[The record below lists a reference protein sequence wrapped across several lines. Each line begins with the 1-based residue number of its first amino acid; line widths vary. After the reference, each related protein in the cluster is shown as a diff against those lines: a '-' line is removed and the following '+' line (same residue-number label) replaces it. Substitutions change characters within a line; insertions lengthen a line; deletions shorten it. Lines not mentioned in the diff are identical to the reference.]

1 VPIRQLYQH
10 TATLLPNGT
19 VLVAAGFNFV
29 AAIATAELYDPAT
42 GRWSATAVMAAAR
55 LFYTAT
61 LLQNG
66 KVVAAGGFG
75 NTVPNALA
83 SAELYS
89 FTKDDCKNNEWQNF
103 TLPPGP
109 FKSQG
114 QCATFFAKQ

>member
-1 VPIRQLYQH
+1 
-10 TATLLPNGT
+10 

-42 GRWSATAVMAAAR
+42 GRWSATAVMATAR
-55 LFYTAT
+55 LFHPAT
-61 LLQNG
+61 LLKNG
-66 KVVAAGGFG
+66 KVVVAGGFG
-75 NTVPNALA
+75 STNALA

-89 FTKDDCKNNEWQNF
+89 FTKDDCKNNKWQNF

-114 QCATFFAKQ
+114 QCATFFAMQ

>member
-1 VPIRQLYQH
+1 MIAARFEH

-29 AAIATAELYDPAT
+29 GAIATAELYDPAT
-42 GRWSATAVMAAAR
+42 GRWSATDVMATAR

-66 KVVAAGGFG
+66 KVVVAGGFG
-75 NTVPNALA
+75 NLVPNALA

-89 FTKDDCKNNEWQNF
+89 FTRDDCKNKEWRNF

-109 FKSQG
+109 FKNQG
-114 QCATFFAKQ
+114 QCATFFATQ

>member
-1 VPIRQLYQH
+1 M
-10 TATLLPNGT
+10 
-19 VLVAAGFNFV
+19 VLVAGGPSG
-29 AAIATAELYDPAT
+29 AAPTAELYHPAT
-42 GRWSATAVMAAAR
+42 GTWSATAVMATAR

-66 KVVAAGGFG
+66 KVVVAGGFG
-75 NTVPNALA
+75 NLVPNALA

-89 FTKDDCKNNEWQNF
+89 FIAEECKNKQWQNF

-114 QCATFFAKQ
+114 QCTTFF

>member
-1 VPIRQLYQH
+1 MSSSYVMLVVPSV
-10 TATLLPNGT
+10 PDG
-19 VLVAAGFNFV
+19 V
-29 AAIATAELYDPAT
+29 
-42 GRWSATAVMAAAR
+42 ATAVMAAAR

-89 FTKDDCKNNEWQNF
+89 FTKNNEWQNF